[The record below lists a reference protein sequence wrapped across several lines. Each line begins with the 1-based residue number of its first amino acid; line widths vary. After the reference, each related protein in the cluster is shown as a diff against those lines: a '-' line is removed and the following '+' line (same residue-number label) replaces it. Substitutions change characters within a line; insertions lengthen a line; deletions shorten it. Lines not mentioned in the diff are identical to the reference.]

1 MSSGIKVR
9 RDARERAFA
18 ALVETYEGEGR
29 CLALLDEWQAAEPLS
44 PLDVGLATELTLG
57 VARRRITC
65 EWIAS
70 RFYKGRWAG
79 VRVEMRVLMAL
90 GVYQLCWL
98 ERVPDHAAIDQ
109 TVKMA
114 KRYGQGTARIVN
126 AVLRKVQ
133 AARGEVLARPTEKS
147 TSRSVLLL
155 DQERQLSF
163 SEDIFPAYERKPL
176 QYVETQYGVPPWLAE
191 RWHRTHKPAGCF
203 QVCEALIRRPGLSL
217 RANGLRAEPQ
227 TLLKALKARDIAA
240 SVHEATG
247 AVLCPPG
254 TSAVDVL
261 EIEEGLCQPQDATS
275 QRTLLEAGLRP
286 GMTVV
291 DWCAGIGTKSIQAAE
306 LLKNDGLVI
315 ASDIDAYK
323 LANIAPACD
332 RHGVEIVET
341 AAADDLAAR
350 LNALP
355 QPPDVILVDAPCLNT
370 GVLAKRPE
378 AKFRASQKA
387 LVSIEVLQREILQA
401 ALDTAGE
408 ATRVVYATCSIEAEE
423 NAGQV
428 KAVLAANDDWRLEK
442 EVVTLPDV
450 DCDGGYVAVLVRG

>member
-1 MSSGIKVR
+1 VSGGLKIR

-18 ALVETYEGEGR
+18 ALVETYEGDGR
-29 CLALLDEWQAAEPLS
+29 CLALLDEWQANEPLS

-57 VARRRITC
+57 GARRRITC

-133 AARGEVLARPTEKS
+133 TARGELTARQGES
-147 TSRSVLLL
+147 TPSRSVVLL
-155 DQERQLSF
+155 DHERQLSF

-191 RWHRTHKPAGCF
+191 RWHRTLKPAGCF

-217 RANGLRAEPQ
+217 RVNGLRAEAD
-227 TLLKALKARDIAA
+227 TLLESLQARDIAA
-240 SVHEATG
+240 RIQEPTG

-261 EIEEGLCQPQDATS
+261 EIEDGLCQPQDATS

-291 DWCAGIGTKSIQAAE
+291 DWCAGIGTKSIQTAE

-315 ASDIDAYK
+315 ASDIDEIK
-323 LANIAPACD
+323 LANIEPACE
-332 RHGVEIVET
+332 RHGVEIIET
-341 AAADDLAAR
+341 VPAEELTAR
-350 LNALP
+350 LQALP

-387 LVSIEVLQREILQA
+387 LASIESLQQDILQA
-401 ALDTAGE
+401 ALDAAGE
-408 ATRVVYATCSIEAEE
+408 STRVVYATCSIETEE
-423 NAGQV
+423 NAGQM
-428 KAVLAANDDWRLEK
+428 KAALARNEGWRLEK
-442 EVVTLPDV
+442 DVFTLPDV
-450 DCDGGYVAVLVRG
+450 DCDGGYVAVLVRA

>member
-1 MSSGIKVR
+1 VSSGIKVR

-18 ALVETYEGEGR
+18 ALVETYEGDGR
-29 CLALLDEWQAAEPLS
+29 CLALLDEWQANEPLS

-133 AARGEVLARPTEKS
+133 TARGEVTARQENAT

-155 DQERQLSF
+155 DHERQLSF

-191 RWHRTHKPAGCF
+191 RWHRTFKPAGCF
-203 QVCEALIRRPGLSL
+203 QICEALIRRPGLSL
-217 RANGLRAEPQ
+217 RVNGLRAEAQ
-227 TLLKALKARDIAA
+227 TVLTALASRDIAA
-240 SVHEATG
+240 RIHEPTG

-254 TSAVDVL
+254 TSAVGVL
-261 EIEEGLCQPQDATS
+261 EIEDGLCQPQDATS

-306 LLKNDGLVI
+306 LLKNDGIVI
-315 ASDIDAYK
+315 ASDIDENK
-323 LANIAPACD
+323 LANIEPACE

-341 AAADDLAAR
+341 VPAEELAAR
-350 LNALP
+350 LQALP

-387 LVSIEVLQREILQA
+387 LASIESLQQEILQA
-401 ALDTAGE
+401 ALDSAGE
-408 ATRVVYATCSIEAEE
+408 STRVVYATCSIETEE

-428 KAVLAANDDWRLEK
+428 KAALTRNAGWRLEND
-442 EVVTLPDV
+442 VFTLPDV
-450 DCDGGYVAVLVRG
+450 DCDGGYVAVLART